1 MLRRMRD
8 RIRTSAYV
16 MTLHAQEEMEA
27 DALTLF
33 DVEHCVLTGRI
44 EGRERDRSTAEWK
57 YVVRGATLD
66 GGPGVVVAK
75 IGPGGDLVII
85 TVYRENG

>member
-1 MLRRMRD
+1 
-8 RIRTSAYV
+8 

-44 EGRERDRSTAEWK
+44 EGRERDRRTAEWK
-57 YVVRGATLD
+57 YLVGGRTLD
-66 GGPGVVVAK
+66 GDTGVVIAK
-75 IGPGGDLVII
+75 FSPDGDLVII

>member
-1 MLRRMRD
+1 MRE
-8 RIRTSAYV
+8 RVRTSAYV

-44 EGRERDRSTAEWK
+44 EGRQRDRSSAEWK
-57 YVVRGATLD
+57 YLVRGETLD
-66 GGPGVVVAK
+66 GGHGAVVTK
-75 IGPGGDLVII
+75 IGRTGKLVII
-85 TVYRENG
+85 TVYREEK